1 MNLISTLIVWTW
13 LLCIALVLPTSL
25 PAGGAQESL
34 IQNRKNNVA
43 SPIIALK
50 DFNLL
55 SSASNNAS
63 ILTRVKAGTPV
74 KVLKVWN
81 STYSGEW
88 LFVNIAIKDF
98 NQFFDKRGWVNID
111 DTE

>member
-13 LLCIALVLPTSL
+13 LLGIALVVPTSL
-25 PAGGAQESL
+25 PAGGAQESI
-34 IQNRKNNVA
+34 IQNRKNNVG

-55 SSASNNAS
+55 SSASKNSS

-74 KVLKVWN
+74 KILKIWD
-81 STYSGEW
+81 SSDRGKW
-88 LFVNIAIKDF
+88 LLVNISIQDF
-98 NQFFDKRGWVNID
+98 NQLFYKRGWVKID
-111 DTE
+111 KP